1 MIVERIPEIAELTR
15 EEKRTLVTELW
26 EEVLADNDSPT
37 DDAIERLLQ
46 TRMAD
51 YEKNPASAMTWHE
64 FRSKWGLV
72 G

>member
-15 EEKRTLVTELW
+15 DEKRTLVSELW

-37 DDAIERLLQ
+37 DEAIERLLKA
-46 TRMAD
+46 RMAH
-51 YEKNPASAMTWHE
+51 YEKNPASSMTWHE
-64 FRSKWGLV
+64 FRSKWGLA